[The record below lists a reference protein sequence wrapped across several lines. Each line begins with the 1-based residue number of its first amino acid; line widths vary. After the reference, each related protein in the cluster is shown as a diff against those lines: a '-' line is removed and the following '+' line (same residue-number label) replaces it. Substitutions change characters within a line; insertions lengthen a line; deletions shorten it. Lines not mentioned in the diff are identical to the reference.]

1 MSSEITPDENQRKKE
16 EERSRIMQ
24 IIHHQKSL
32 YLSSS
37 SSSSFSSASSSKTSS
52 SSSSSLLD
60 LMKEGNTSLRRLF
73 DMEHTSLANYF
84 NDYSVSP
91 IIKPILLWGSDDDD
105 DDTDSHRNIHVDPW
119 SEFRHKVR
127 DDRGVLCN
135 HDDFSTG
142 VTISRK
148 QRKVLFR
155 TKSYKRLP
163 RFSFWRSCGRFK
175 FRLRLIRKIRLLIN
189 GRLYF

>member
-1 MSSEITPDENQRKKE
+1 MASEITPHEDQHKKE
-16 EERSRIMQ
+16 EERLRIMQ
-24 IIHHQKSL
+24 IIHHQKSI
-32 YLSSS
+32 YLSSSS

-60 LMKEGNTSLRRLF
+60 LMKEGSTSLRRLF
-73 DMEHTSLANYF
+73 DMEHTSLATYF

-91 IIKPILLWGSDDDD
+91 IIKPILLWGSD
-105 DDTDSHRNIHVDPW
+105 TDSDRNIHDDPW
-119 SEFRHKVR
+119 SEFRQNVR
-127 DDRGVLCN
+127 DNRAVCN
-135 HDDFSTG
+135 HDDFSNRDKKT
-142 VTISRK
+142 RK

>member
-1 MSSEITPDENQRKKE
+1 MSSEITPDEHQHKKE
-16 EERSRIMQ
+16 EERLRIMQ
-24 IIHHQKSL
+24 IIRHQKSI

-37 SSSSFSSASSSKTSS
+37 SSSSFSSDASSSKTSS

-73 DMEHTSLANYF
+73 DMEHTSLATYF

-91 IIKPILLWGSDDDD
+91 IIKPILLWGSD
-105 DDTDSHRNIHVDPW
+105 TDSDRNIHDDPW
-119 SEFRHKVR
+119 SEFRQNVR
-127 DDRGVLCN
+127 DRGVCN

-142 VTISRK
+142 DTKSRK

-163 RFSFWRSCGRFK
+163 RFSLWRSCGRFK
-175 FRLRLIRKIRLLIN
+175 FRL
-189 GRLYF
+189 

>member
-1 MSSEITPDENQRKKE
+1 MSSEITPDEHQHKKE
-16 EERSRIMQ
+16 EERLRIMQ
-24 IIHHQKSL
+24 IIRHQKSI

-37 SSSSFSSASSSKTSS
+37 SSSSFSSDAASSKTSCS

-73 DMEHTSLANYF
+73 DMEHTSLATYF

-91 IIKPILLWGSDDDD
+91 IIKPILLWGSE
-105 DDTDSHRNIHVDPW
+105 DDTDSDRNIHDDPW
-119 SEFRHKVR
+119 SEFRQKFR
-127 DDRGVLCN
+127 DDRGVSN
-135 HDDFSTG
+135 HDHFSTRD
-142 VTISRK
+142 TKSQK
-148 QRKVLFR
+148 QQKVLVR

-163 RFSFWRSCGRFK
+163 RFRFWRSCGRFK
-175 FRLRLIRKIRLLIN
+175 FRLRLIRKIRLLIK